1 MPSRNK
7 KTNSSSKK
15 SLKKGKTSAS
25 KAMRSRNKPKLTKSR
40 NVTTQ
45 FVNEMKD
52 LLNWSEY
59 LDEKAHRLKKW
70 QYSLSSRKPATNT
83 SGLTKWRRHLEQRE
97 KCMSNWE
104 NHLYNWEKE

>member
-1 MPSRNK
+1 MPTGTK
-7 KTNSSSKK
+7 KIKKSPRK
-15 SLKKGKTSAS
+15 SLKK
-25 KAMRSRNKPKLTKSR
+25 PKSPKSKSR
-40 NVTTQ
+40 EKMVFKKSTKNHSTRE

-70 QYSLSSRKPATNT
+70 QYSLSSRKPATNS
-83 SGLTKWRRHLEQRE
+83 SGLSKWRRHLEQRE